1 MTQEEAETQ
10 RDNLNTDLTTLGVLD
25 QMYKVLENWSNNYQS
40 NWDVCLIP
48 DVNEVKFD
56 AANAQQLAGFGRVYQ
71 LTIREVGVGD
81 NYVAKFAT
89 NAELDPDLGP
99 YLP

>member
-1 MTQEEAETQ
+1 MRLILISPRSA
-10 RDNLNTDLTTLGVLD
+10 LLD
-25 QMYKVLENWSNNYQS
+25 QMYKVLENFRATTIKA

-48 DVNEVKFD
+48 DINEAKFD
-56 AANAQQLAGFGRVYQ
+56 AATAPQLAGFGRVYQ

-89 NAELDPDLGP
+89 NAELDPVLGP